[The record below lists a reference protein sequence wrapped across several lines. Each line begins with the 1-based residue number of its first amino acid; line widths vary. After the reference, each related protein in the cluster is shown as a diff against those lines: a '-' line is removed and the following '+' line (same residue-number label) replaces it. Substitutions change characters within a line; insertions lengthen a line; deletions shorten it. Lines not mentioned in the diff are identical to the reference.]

1 MDLKRTI
8 SQGIGHHMPSLNE
21 ENARALK
28 ITSWLTGVYFVIE
41 LGLGIYSGSV
51 AVTSDAFHTFSAV
64 GGILLALVAGRIAMR
79 PSDKY
84 KTFGSLR
91 AEIVGALLNG
101 FFLLIMAIFVLYMGY
116 MRLKN
121 PIELPIAPMLVAA
134 FGGLITEIISIK
146 LLFSGQK
153 DNLNIKGAFW
163 HVMQTFVGS
172 VIIIIAAVVIKFTGF
187 LAIDPILGILFGL
200 VLFYASWGI
209 IRDSF
214 NILLESVPKDVDV
227 DKIRESL
234 ESIEG
239 VRNVHHIHAWT
250 LTSGK
255 NIFSAHIL
263 IDDVSHFER
272 ILKEAHRILKE
283 DYKFYFSTVQLEK
296 ECTDSGEAEHIDI
309 TNVRAG
315 GQN

>member
-1 MDLKRTI
+1 
-8 SQGIGHHMPSLNE
+8 MPSLNE
-21 ENARALK
+21 GNIRALK
-28 ITSWLTGVYFVIE
+28 ITSWLTGIYFFIE

-64 GGILLALVAGRIAMR
+64 GGVLLALVAGKIAMH

-84 KTFGSLR
+84 RTFGSLR
-91 AEIVGALLNG
+91 AEIIGALLNG
-101 FFLLIMAIFVLYMGY
+101 FFLLTMAIFVLYMGY

-121 PIELPIAPMLVAA
+121 PIELPIIPMLIAA
-134 FGGLITEIISIK
+134 FGGLATEAISIK
-146 LLFSGQK
+146 LLYSGQK
-153 DNLNIKGAFW
+153 ENLNLKGAFW
-163 HVMQTFVGS
+163 HILQTLVGS
-172 VIIIIAAVVIKFTGF
+172 IIILVAAVVIKFTGF
-187 LAIDPILGILFGL
+187 YKIDPILGILFGI

-214 NILLESVPKDVDV
+214 SILLEAVPKNVDV
-227 DKIRESL
+227 DKIRKSL

-239 VRNVHHIHAWT
+239 VKNVHHIHAWM

-255 NIFSAHIL
+255 NIFSAHL
-263 IDDVSHFER
+263 LVDDVSQSER

-283 DYKFYFSTVQLEK
+283 DYKFYFSTIQIEK

-309 TNVRAG
+309 TRATKK
-315 GQN
+315 ND